1 MKTKRYNDGRILI
14 YLIGVV
20 LLAAVFIL
28 YSIHALDI
36 FNSIGS
42 GGALN
47 ISAYSKLNLNATEA
61 DIVMNAEYT
70 PIVMGENSIFAGI
83 LNKEGY
89 KFSITNVLNSSNQTN
104 YSVPASIISTVYVM
118 QNAGSAANALQ
129 SLINSYNSQQ
139 SIFKE
144 AYNSSNYTYRNV
156 EINITYVTSI
166 AVLNYT
172 DYNAYLNRTNNSI
185 APLPIYQETVLF
197 YYRNILYSI
206 IINGYLKI
214 PSEKT
219 GRALAAEAINNIL
232 NNEGQLHYT

>member
-1 MKTKRYNDGRILI
+1 MKTRRNNDRRILI
-14 YLIGVV
+14 YLVGIV
-20 LLAAVFIL
+20 LLVSVSIL
-28 YSIHALDI
+28 YLIHAPNIL
-36 FNSIGS
+36 NSIES
-42 GGALN
+42 GGSLN
-47 ISAYSKLNLNATEA
+47 VSAYSKLNLNATEA
-61 DIVMNAEYT
+61 GVAIVSGYT
-70 PIVMGENSIFAGI
+70 PVVMDENSIFTGI

-89 KFSITNVLNSSNQTN
+89 KFSITNVLNSSNQTD
-104 YSVPASIISTVYVM
+104 YSAPASIISTVYVM
-118 QNAGSAANALQ
+118 QNASSAANALQ
-129 SLINSYNSQQ
+129 SLIDSYNSQQ

-144 AYNSSNYTYRNV
+144 SYNSSDYAYKNT

-172 DYNAYLNRTNNSI
+172 NYNAYLNRTGNNQI

-197 YYRNILYSI
+197 DYRNILYSI

-232 NNEGQLHYT
+232 NN